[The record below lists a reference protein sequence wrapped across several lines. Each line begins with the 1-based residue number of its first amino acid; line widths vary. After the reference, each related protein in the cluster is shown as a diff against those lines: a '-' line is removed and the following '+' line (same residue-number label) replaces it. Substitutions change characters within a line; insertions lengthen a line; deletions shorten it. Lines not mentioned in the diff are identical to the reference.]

1 MSVLNKTCRLSPYAE
16 LVCFSFCLALD
27 DSVSCGYHTHPN
39 TRHPF
44 HPLHRL
50 PPPPPP
56 IHADPFPSLFA
67 LWSTLCQ
74 SHMRA
79 HNRICG
85 RGINISVCQASSI
98 HALLASLPGLR
109 VHELLPVDGYSY
121 SRVFTLSS
129 KLCAGKMVAT
139 MS

>member
-16 LVCFSFCLALD
+16 LLCFSFCLALD

-39 TRHPF
+39 THHPI
-44 HPLHRL
+44 PPA

-56 IHADPFPSLFA
+56 RSTRTLSHPSSLYRVHCA
-67 LWSTLCQ
+67 

-109 VHELLPVDGYSY
+109 VHELLPVDGYSC
-121 SRVFTLSS
+121 SRVLTLSS
-129 KLCAGKMVAT
+129 RLCAGKVVAT
-139 MS
+139 LSLK